1 MINRKYIFNE
11 FRRGISRIS
20 YENFE
25 GGISRAPDL
34 KKVVLK
40 QVWVIIIEKLT
51 ERGKN
56 WVQSVEH

>member
-20 YENFE
+20 YENLE

-34 KKVVLK
+34 KKGGIKTGL
-40 QVWVIIIEKLT
+40 
-51 ERGKN
+51 GYN
-56 WVQSVEH
+56 N